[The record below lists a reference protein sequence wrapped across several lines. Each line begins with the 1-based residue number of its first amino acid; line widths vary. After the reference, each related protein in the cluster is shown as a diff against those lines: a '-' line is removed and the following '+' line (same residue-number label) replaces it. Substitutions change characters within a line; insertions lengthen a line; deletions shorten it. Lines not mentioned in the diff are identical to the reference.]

1 MLLASNSLGEPVRPR
16 IWLWVS
22 AVVVAV
28 LVLGALVVEI
38 ELGSSGR
45 EQQSIKVTNVYF
57 DQVDAPKGM
66 AYYLM
71 DVNAS
76 NTAATAWHF
85 DPSFLTVTSNSS
97 AILPSTESYNRTA
110 LLGVADIASGG
121 YVIGNVAF
129 EIPADQGPM
138 KLSYADSKGG
148 VALQATTIPAV
159 SAVASIF
166 NYNTHLNVSGTGPT
180 VQGQGWGF
188 GSLIMNGVIENNSL
202 VFFTGQKVQVN
213 LWFEYLKRPVD
224 PGTITIQ
231 SVTVGNG
238 FQILSVDKP
247 VPFTMTGWG
256 AQAGLVMLLK
266 VPPGQHTGNIDVSV
280 LVSA

>member
-1 MLLASNSLGEPVRPR
+1 VGA
-16 IWLWVS
+16 
-22 AVVVAV
+22 AVVAV
-28 LVLGALVVEI
+28 LVLGAIVVEI
-38 ELGSSGR
+38 ELGSSSR
-45 EQQSIKVTNVYF
+45 EQRSIKVTKVYL
-57 DQVDAPKGM
+57 DQVDSPKGM
-66 AYYLM
+66 SYYLM

-97 AILPSTESYNRTA
+97 ATFPSIESYNGTS
-110 LLGVADIASGG
+110 LIGVVDVASEGHVVG
-121 YVIGNVAF
+121 KVAF
-129 EIPADQGPM
+129 AMPTNQGPT
-138 KLSYADSKGG
+138 KLSYSDSKGG
-148 VALQATTIPAV
+148 VALQATTIPSV
-159 SAVASIF
+159 SAVASLF
-166 NYNTHLNVSGTGPT
+166 NYNTHLDVNGTGPT

-224 PGTITIQ
+224 PATITIQ

-238 FQILSVDKP
+238 FEILAIDKP
-247 VPFTMTGWG
+247 VPFMMTGWG
-256 AQAGLVMLLK
+256 AQAGIVMLLK
-266 VPPGQHTGNIDVSV
+266 VPPGQHTGNIDLAV